1 MFECY
6 NVKKLLADGDGM
18 VFTLTKEYKGT
29 AQLVPFNKALFLAK
43 NSLLLIKFISMKFFL
58 TSKFIIF
65 FVLLTA
71 CSSSQKKTDNIEN
84 KSIIQKTTIQRIYE
98 LKAAGYDIVDYHA
111 HLKGGLTMEE
121 LLDHSKK
128 TGIGYGVAFNA
139 GIGFPITD
147 DASLMENYQK
157 YKDYPVYMAMQAEGR
172 EWVNMFSRESIGTFD
187 YVFTDAMTWT
197 DRKGRR
203 MRLWMPEEVFVDDKD
218 DFMEQLV
225 AKIVEVM
232 EKEPIDMYVNSTFLP
247 DLLQAEYGALWTE
260 ERMDKVI
267 RAAVENDIAIE
278 INARYKI
285 PSATFIKRAK
295 KAGVK
300 FSMGTNNADRELGTL
315 DYAIDM
321 IEECNLKPGDFFMP
335 ER

>member
-1 MFECY
+1 MRY
-6 NVKKLLADGDGM
+6 
-18 VFTLTKEYKGT
+18 Y
-29 AQLVPFNKALFLAK
+29 QLFGP
-43 NSLLLIKFISMKFFL
+43 
-58 TSKFIIF
+58 IIF
-65 FVLLTA
+65 FFFLSG
-71 CSSSQKKTDNIEN
+71 CSSRQKITQTNKKESATQSQA
-84 KSIIQKTTIQRIYE
+84 IQRIAQ
-98 LKAAGYDIVDYHA
+98 LKAAGYTIVDYHA

-121 LLDHSKK
+121 LLEHSNK
-128 TGIGYGVAFNA
+128 TGIKYGVAFNA

-147 DASLMENYQK
+147 DANLIENYKK
-157 YKDYPVYMAMQAEGR
+157 YKDYPVYLAMQAEGR
-172 EWVNMFSRESIGTFD
+172 EWVTMFSKESIATFD

-232 EKEPIDMYVNSTFLP
+232 EKEPIDIYVNSTFLP
-247 DLLQAEYGALWTE
+247 DVLQADYDALWTK

-267 RAAVENDIAIE
+267 HTAAKNNIAIE

-315 DYAIDM
+315 DYAIEM
-321 IEECNLKPGDFFMP
+321 IAECGLKPGDFFIP
-335 ER
+335 KKK

>member
-1 MFECY
+1 MRNY
-6 NVKKLLADGDGM
+6 
-18 VFTLTKEYKGT
+18 
-29 AQLVPFNKALFLAK
+29 QLFGP
-43 NSLLLIKFISMKFFL
+43 
-58 TSKFIIF
+58 IIF
-65 FVLLTA
+65 IFLIA
-71 CSSSQKKTDNIEN
+71 GCSSGNKVTEN
-84 KSIIQKTTIQRIYE
+84 KRKDSASQNSSIQRISE
-98 LKAAGYDIVDYHA
+98 LKAAGYNIVDYHA

-128 TGIGYGVAFNA
+128 TGIRYGVAFNA

-147 DASLMENYQK
+147 DTSLMENYQK

-172 EWVNMFSRESIGTFD
+172 EWVNMFSKESISTFD

-232 EKEPIDMYVNSTFLP
+232 EKEPIDIYVNSTFLP
-247 DLLQAEYGALWTE
+247 DVLQADYDALWTE

-267 RAAVENDIAIE
+267 HAAAKNNIAIE

-315 DYAIDM
+315 DYAIEM
-321 IEECNLKPGDFFMP
+321 IAECGLKPGDFFEP
-335 ER
+335 QKK